1 VMATSISEV
10 MTRDPVTASS
20 ETPVVEVARIM
31 RDRDIGP
38 VVVVDGGS
46 VRGIVTDRD
55 IVLRGVAEGKD
66 LTALTVA
73 EVCSGDVEAVSPD
86 DTVESAV
93 SRMQAADVRRLP
105 VVDGQRVVGIVS
117 MGDLAVEE
125 ALPASAIADISAAS
139 PNN

>member
-1 VMATSISEV
+1 MATLISEV
-10 MTRDPVTASS
+10 MTRDPVTTSA

-38 VVVVDGGS
+38 VVVVDADT

-55 IVLRGVAEGKD
+55 IVLRGVADGKD
-66 LTALTVA
+66 LTSLKVV
-73 EVCSGDVEAVSPD
+73 EVCSGDVEAISPD
-86 DTVESAV
+86 DTVENAV
-93 SRMQAADVRRLP
+93 LRMQAADVRRLP

-117 MGDLAVEE
+117 MGDLAVEG
-125 ALPASAIADISAAS
+125 ALPASAIADISSAS